1 VSVFFHRV
9 TNGLICLVLVVVF
22 TAVPV
27 FGVAKP
33 LPAGFLT
40 TAQYVFYFIV
50 FLTAFAAG
58 SLGPPVAVERWLR
71 PVTISE
77 WNERI
82 GFFTY
87 GSLYLTSALLCMRMK
102 LALFGTYDQAYLSA
116 YIGWILTA
124 IGSYLF
130 VTGLAA
136 PKKIEKIAYPHYLG
150 VIFLASGLAFS
161 HLTWFPLL
169 ALPGILVFMGWRIEK
184 IESMQEP
191 QPVCLPPGV
200 FRIIPFFY

>member
-1 VSVFFHRV
+1 M
-9 TNGLICLVLVVVF
+9 VVF
-22 TAVPV
+22 TAVPA
-27 FGVAKP
+27 FGVARP
-33 LPAGFLT
+33 LPSGFLT
-40 TAQYVFYFIV
+40 TAQYVFYSIV

-58 SLGPPVAVERWLR
+58 SLGPPAAIERWLR
-71 PVTISE
+71 PVSLSE

-102 LALFGTYDQAYLSA
+102 LALFGTPEQVFGVAYV
-116 YIGWILTA
+116 GWILTVFGA
-124 IGSYLF
+124 YLF
-130 VTGLAA
+130 VIGLSA

-169 ALPGILVFMGWRIEK
+169 ALPGMLVFMGWRIEK
-184 IESMQEP
+184 IEGAQEA
-191 QPVCLPPGV
+191 QPVSLPPGV
-200 FRIIPFFY
+200 FRVIPFFY

>member
-1 VSVFFHRV
+1 VSVFLHRV
-9 TNGLICLVLVVVF
+9 TNGLICLVLVVAF
-22 TAVPV
+22 TAVPA

-33 LPAGFLT
+33 LPIGFLT
-40 TAQYVFYFIV
+40 TAQFVFYFMV

-58 SLGPPVAVERWLR
+58 ALGPPAAVERWLK
-71 PVTISE
+71 PVGLSE

-102 LALFGTYDQAYLSA
+102 LAIFGTYDQAYLSA

-124 IGSYLF
+124 VGSYLF
-130 VTGLAA
+130 VIGLAA
-136 PKKIEKIAYPHYLG
+136 PKKIKKITYPHYLG
-150 VIFLASGLAFS
+150 VIFLAAGLAFS
-161 HLTWFPLL
+161 HMTWFPLL

-184 IESMQEP
+184 IESAQEVE
-191 QPVCLPPGV
+191 PVSLPAGV
-200 FRIIPFFY
+200 FRVIPFFY

>member
-1 VSVFFHRV
+1 MSIFFHRAI
-9 TNGLICLVLVVVF
+9 NGLICLALVVAF
-22 TAVPV
+22 TAVPA

-33 LPAGFLT
+33 LPIGFLT
-40 TAQYVFYFIV
+40 MGQFVFYFIV
-50 FLTAFAAG
+50 FLTALAVG
-58 SLGPPVAVERWLR
+58 SLGPPQAVARWLK
-71 PVTISE
+71 PVNVSE

-102 LALFGTYDQAYLSA
+102 LALFGTYDQLPYVA
-116 YIGWILTA
+116 YIGWILA
-124 IGSYLF
+124 AVGAYLY
-130 VTGLAA
+130 VVGIVA
-136 PKKIEKIAYPHYLG
+136 PKKIGKIAYPHYLG

-184 IESMQEP
+184 MESTQEP
-191 QPVCLPPGV
+191 QPVSLPPGV